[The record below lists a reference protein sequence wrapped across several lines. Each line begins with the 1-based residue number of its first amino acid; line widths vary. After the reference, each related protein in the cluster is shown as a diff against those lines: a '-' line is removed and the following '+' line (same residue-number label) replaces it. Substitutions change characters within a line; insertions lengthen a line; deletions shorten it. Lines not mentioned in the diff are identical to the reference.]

1 MKLEVKQNCPLDSF
15 NPCRELEC
23 AWFMKISGKNPND
36 GKDIEEWGCAMS
48 WLPILLVEN
57 AQQSRST
64 GAAVESFRN
73 EMVVANAENIK
84 ALITTAQMQ
93 SEIQS
98 KKQLKIVE

>member
-1 MKLEVKQNCPLDSF
+1 
-15 NPCRELEC
+15 
-23 AWFMKISGKNPND
+23 
-36 GKDIEEWGCAMS
+36 
-48 WLPILLVEN
+48 
-57 AQQSRST
+57 

-73 EMVVANAENIK
+73 EMVVSNAENIK

>member
-1 MKLEVKQNCPLDSF
+1 MKLEIKQNCPLDSF

-23 AWFMKISGKNPND
+23 AWFMKLQGKNPND
-36 GKDIEEWGCAMS
+36 GKDIDEWGCAMS

-73 EMVVANAENIK
+73 EMVVSNAENIK
-84 ALITTAQMQ
+84 ALITTAQIQ